1 MQGKTQE
8 AAAAAAG
15 MSVRSARTWQRG
27 PLPLE
32 SKSSRAWRTR
42 PDPFAAIWGEAVL
55 PLLQRDP
62 EGALEATTVLEWLE
76 ERYPGRFSPA
86 QLRTLQRRL
95 RDWRALQG
103 PEQEVFFPQVHPPG
117 REAQMDFTDAGELRI
132 NIAGLPFPHLFFE
145 FILSH
150 SGWRFV
156 DLAFGET
163 FEALQQGLQ
172 GALWALGGAPR
183 VVRTDNLS
191 AATHELKETK
201 GRTLTQRYAALLEHY
216 GLQATRTNP
225 RSSHEN
231 GVAEQAHYRL
241 KSALAQ
247 ALIIRGSRDFPSVA
261 AYSAFVQGTHLE
273 RFSNVTVG
281 SARHSGYVAML
292 IPLAGKISGSHDNLD
307 TAEEAARSVLFSASA
322 NPNAVSR
329 AQVGLGLVAVL
340 RNDAK
345 TVGNREQAF
354 VHFEDSLA
362 FCRKAGYRPE
372 LAWTCYDFADTLLE
386 RDDLDDQTKARS
398 LLDEALVITRELSM
412 KPLQERVGTVQ
423 ERIESLPDQAPAFPD
438 GLSQREVEVLGLVAT
453 GRSNRQIAAELVLS
467 VRTIERHVTNIYTK
481 IDARGRAEA
490 ATYAL
495 SHGLTTST

>member
-15 MSVRSARTWQRG
+15 MSVRSARTWQQG

-42 PDPFAAIWGEAVL
+42 PDPFAAIWSEAVL

-62 EGALEATTVLEWLE
+62 ESALQATTVLEWLE
-76 ERYPGRFSPA
+76 ERYPGRFSPT

-95 RDWRALQG
+95 RDWRALHG

-117 REAQMDFTDAGELRI
+117 REAQMDFTDAGELRV

-145 FILSH
+145 FILSY

-172 GALWALGGAPR
+172 GALWALGGVPR

-241 KSALAQ
+241 KTALAQ

-261 AYSAFVQGTHLE
+261 AYSAFVQGVVE
-273 RFSNVTVG
+273 KRNRR
-281 SARHSGYVAML
+281 AQ
-292 IPLAGKISGSHDNLD
+292 GKL
-307 TAEEAARSVLFSASA
+307 AEERRHLRPLPPAAVPEYTTWRTKVKKWSTIRVTNRTYSV
-322 NPNAVSR
+322 PSR
-329 AQVGLGLVAVL
+329 LCG
-340 RNDAK
+340 
-345 TVGNREQAF
+345 
-354 VHFEDSLA
+354 H
-362 FCRKAGYRPE
+362 
-372 LAWTCYDFADTLLE
+372 
-386 RDDLDDQTKARS
+386 
-398 LLDEALVITRELSM
+398 
-412 KPLQERVGTVQ
+412 
-423 ERIESLPDQAPAFPD
+423 
-438 GLSQREVEVLGLVAT
+438 EVEVRQYADYLEVYYKGQMVERLERVRGEQKARIDYRHIIWSLVRKPGAFARYRFREHLFPTQVFRQAYDALSRWHGGRADVEYVRILHLAASTLEARVEQALSQLLLT
-453 GRSNRQIAAELVLS
+453 GRSFDYAVVQELAAPTPPQIPQLPSLS
-467 VRTIERHVTNIYTK
+467 APDLNVY
-481 IDARGRAEA
+481 DALLQGV
-490 ATYAL
+490 
-495 SHGLTTST
+495 G

>member
-1 MQGKTQE
+1 MVTGKQVRRLRQKLMQGKTQE

-32 SKSSRAWRTR
+32 SKSSRPWRTR
-42 PDPFAAIWGEAVL
+42 PDPFAAIWSEAVL

-62 EGALEATTVLEWLE
+62 ESALQATTVLEWLE

-95 RDWRALQG
+95 RDWRALHG

-117 REAQMDFTDAGELRI
+117 REAQMDFTDAGELRV

-145 FILSH
+145 FILSY

-172 GALWALGGAPR
+172 GALWALGGVPR
-183 VVRTDNLS
+183 VVRTDNRS

-241 KSALAQ
+241 KTALAQ
-247 ALIIRGSRDFPSVA
+247 ALIIRGGRDFPSVA
-261 AYSAFVQGTHLE
+261 AYSAFVQGVVEKRNRRVQEKL
-273 RFSNVTVG
+273 
-281 SARHSGYVAML
+281 
-292 IPLAGKISGSHDNLD
+292 
-307 TAEEAARSVLFSASA
+307 AEERRHLRPLPPAAVPEYTTWRTRVRKWSTIRVTNRTYSV
-322 NPNAVSR
+322 PSR
-329 AQVGLGLVAVL
+329 LCG
-340 RNDAK
+340 
-345 TVGNREQAF
+345 
-354 VHFEDSLA
+354 H
-362 FCRKAGYRPE
+362 
-372 LAWTCYDFADTLLE
+372 
-386 RDDLDDQTKARS
+386 
-398 LLDEALVITRELSM
+398 
-412 KPLQERVGTVQ
+412 
-423 ERIESLPDQAPAFPD
+423 
-438 GLSQREVEVLGLVAT
+438 EVEVRQYADYLEVYYKGQMVERLERVRGEQKARIDYRHIIWSLVRKPGAFARYRFREHLFPTQVFRQAYDALSRWHGGRADVEYVRILHLAASTLEARVEQALSQLLLT
-453 GRSNRQIAAELVLS
+453 GRSFDYAVVQELAAPTPPQIPQLPLLS
-467 VRTIERHVTNIYTK
+467 APDLKVY
-481 IDARGRAEA
+481 DALLQGV
-490 ATYAL
+490 
-495 SHGLTTST
+495 G

>member
-1 MQGKTQE
+1 MVTGKQVRLLRQKLMQGKTQE

-15 MSVRSARTWQRG
+15 MSVRSARTWQQG

-42 PDPFAAIWGEAVL
+42 PDPFAAIWSEAVL

-62 EGALEATTVLEWLE
+62 ESALQATTVLEWLE
-76 ERYPGRFSPA
+76 ERYPGRFSPT

-95 RDWRALQG
+95 RDWRALHG

-117 REAQMDFTDAGELRI
+117 REAQMDFTDAGELRV

-145 FILSH
+145 FILSY

-172 GALWALGGAPR
+172 GALWALGGVPR

-241 KSALAQ
+241 KTALAQ

-261 AYSAFVQGTHLE
+261 AYSAFVQGVVE
-273 RFSNVTVG
+273 KRN
-281 SARHSGYVAML
+281 R
-292 IPLAGKISGSHDNLD
+292 
-307 TAEEAARSVLFSASA
+307 
-322 NPNAVSR
+322 R
-329 AQVGLGLVAVL
+329 AQGKLSEERRHLRPLPPAAVPEYTTW
-340 RNDAK
+340 RTK
-345 TVGNREQAF
+345 VKKWSTIRVTNRTYS
-354 VHFEDSLA
+354 VPSRLCGH
-362 FCRKAGYRPE
+362 
-372 LAWTCYDFADTLLE
+372 
-386 RDDLDDQTKARS
+386 
-398 LLDEALVITRELSM
+398 
-412 KPLQERVGTVQ
+412 
-423 ERIESLPDQAPAFPD
+423 
-438 GLSQREVEVLGLVAT
+438 EVEVRQYADYLEVYYKGQMVERLERVRGEQKARIDYRHIIWSLVRKPGAFARYRFREHLFPTHVFRQAYDALSRWHGGRADVEYVRILHLAASTLEARVEQALSQLLLT
-453 GRSNRQIAAELVLS
+453 GRSFDYAVVQELAAPTPPQIPQLPSLS
-467 VRTIERHVTNIYTK
+467 APDLNVY
-481 IDARGRAEA
+481 DALLQGV
-490 ATYAL
+490 
-495 SHGLTTST
+495 G

>member
-15 MSVRSARTWQRG
+15 MSVRSARTWQQG
-27 PLPLE
+27 PLPLG

-42 PDPFAAIWGEAVL
+42 PDPFAAIWSEAVL

-62 EGALEATTVLEWLE
+62 ESALQATTVLEWLE
-76 ERYPGRFSPA
+76 ERYPGRFSPT

-95 RDWRALQG
+95 RDWRALHG

-117 REAQMDFTDAGELRI
+117 REAQMDFTDAGELRV

-172 GALWALGGAPR
+172 GALWALGGVPQ

-216 GLQATRTNP
+216 GLQGTRTNP

-231 GVAEQAHYRL
+231 GVAEQAHHRL
-241 KSALAQ
+241 KTALAQ

-261 AYSAFVQGTHLE
+261 AYSAFVQGVVE
-273 RFSNVTVG
+273 KRNRRVQ
-281 SARHSGYVAML
+281 
-292 IPLAGKISGSHDNLD
+292 GKL
-307 TAEEAARSVLFSASA
+307 AEERRHLRPLPPAAVPEYTTWRTKVKKWSTIRVTNRTYSV
-322 NPNAVSR
+322 PSR
-329 AQVGLGLVAVL
+329 LCG
-340 RNDAK
+340 
-345 TVGNREQAF
+345 
-354 VHFEDSLA
+354 H
-362 FCRKAGYRPE
+362 
-372 LAWTCYDFADTLLE
+372 
-386 RDDLDDQTKARS
+386 
-398 LLDEALVITRELSM
+398 
-412 KPLQERVGTVQ
+412 
-423 ERIESLPDQAPAFPD
+423 
-438 GLSQREVEVLGLVAT
+438 EVEVRQYADYLEVYYKGQMVERLERVRGEQKARIDYRHIIWSLVRKPGAFARYRFREHLFPTQVFRQAYDALSRWHGGRADVEYVRILHLAASTLEARVEQALSQLLLT
-453 GRSNRQIAAELVLS
+453 GRSFDYAAVQELAAPTPPQIPQLPSLS
-467 VRTIERHVTNIYTK
+467 APDLKVY
-481 IDARGRAEA
+481 DALLQGV
-490 ATYAL
+490 
-495 SHGLTTST
+495 G

>member
-1 MQGKTQE
+1 MVTGKQVRLLRQKLMQGKTQE

-15 MSVRSARTWQRG
+15 MSVRSARTWQQG

-42 PDPFAAIWGEAVL
+42 PDPFAAIWSEAVL

-62 EGALEATTVLEWLE
+62 ESALQATTVLEWLE
-76 ERYPGRFSPA
+76 ERYPGRFSPT

-95 RDWRALQG
+95 RDWRALHG

-117 REAQMDFTDAGELRI
+117 REAQMDFTDAGELRV
-132 NIAGLPFPHLFFE
+132 NIAGLPFPHIFFE

-172 GALWALGGAPR
+172 GALWALGGVPR

-231 GVAEQAHYRL
+231 GVAEQAHHRL
-241 KSALAQ
+241 KTALAQ

-261 AYSAFVQGTHLE
+261 AYSAFVQGVVE
-273 RFSNVTVG
+273 KRNRRVQ
-281 SARHSGYVAML
+281 
-292 IPLAGKISGSHDNLD
+292 GKL
-307 TAEEAARSVLFSASA
+307 AEERRHLRPLPPAAVPEYTTWRTKVKKWSTIRVTNRTYSV
-322 NPNAVSR
+322 PSR
-329 AQVGLGLVAVL
+329 LCG
-340 RNDAK
+340 
-345 TVGNREQAF
+345 
-354 VHFEDSLA
+354 H
-362 FCRKAGYRPE
+362 
-372 LAWTCYDFADTLLE
+372 
-386 RDDLDDQTKARS
+386 
-398 LLDEALVITRELSM
+398 
-412 KPLQERVGTVQ
+412 
-423 ERIESLPDQAPAFPD
+423 
-438 GLSQREVEVLGLVAT
+438 EVEVRQYADYLEVYYKGQMVERLERVRGEQKARIDYRHIIWSLVRKPGAFARYRFREHLFPTQVFRQAYDALSRWHGGRADVEYVRILHLAASTLEARVEQALSQLLLT
-453 GRSNRQIAAELVLS
+453 GRSFDYAVVQELAAPTPPQIPQLPSLS
-467 VRTIERHVTNIYTK
+467 APDLKVY
-481 IDARGRAEA
+481 DALLQGV
-490 ATYAL
+490 
-495 SHGLTTST
+495 G

>member
-1 MQGKTQE
+1 MVTGKQVRLLRQKLMQGKTQE

-15 MSVRSARTWQRG
+15 MSVRSARTWQQG
-27 PLPLE
+27 PLPLG

-42 PDPFAAIWGEAVL
+42 PDPFAAIWSEAVL

-62 EGALEATTVLEWLE
+62 ESALQATTVLEWLE

-95 RDWRALQG
+95 RDWRALHG

-117 REAQMDFTDAGELRI
+117 REAQMDFTDAGELRV

-145 FILSH
+145 FILSY

-172 GALWALGGAPR
+172 GALWALGGVPR

-216 GLQATRTNP
+216 GLQGTRTNP

-231 GVAEQAHYRL
+231 GVAEQAHHRL
-241 KSALAQ
+241 KTALAQ

-261 AYSAFVQGTHLE
+261 AYSAFVQGVVE
-273 RFSNVTVG
+273 KRNRRVQ
-281 SARHSGYVAML
+281 
-292 IPLAGKISGSHDNLD
+292 GKL
-307 TAEEAARSVLFSASA
+307 AEERRHLRPLPPAAVPEYTTWRTKVKKWSTIRVTNRTYSV
-322 NPNAVSR
+322 PSR
-329 AQVGLGLVAVL
+329 LCG
-340 RNDAK
+340 
-345 TVGNREQAF
+345 
-354 VHFEDSLA
+354 H
-362 FCRKAGYRPE
+362 
-372 LAWTCYDFADTLLE
+372 
-386 RDDLDDQTKARS
+386 
-398 LLDEALVITRELSM
+398 
-412 KPLQERVGTVQ
+412 
-423 ERIESLPDQAPAFPD
+423 
-438 GLSQREVEVLGLVAT
+438 EVEVRQYADYLEVYYKGQMVERLERVRGEQKARIDYRHIIWSLVRKPGAFARYRFREHLFPTQVFRQAYDALSRWHGGRADVEYVRILHLAASTLEARVEQALSQLLLT
-453 GRSNRQIAAELVLS
+453 GRSFDYAAVQELAAPTPPQIPQLPSLS
-467 VRTIERHVTNIYTK
+467 APDLKVY
-481 IDARGRAEA
+481 DALLQGV
-490 ATYAL
+490 
-495 SHGLTTST
+495 G

>member
-15 MSVRSARTWQRG
+15 MSVRSARTWQQG

-42 PDPFAAIWGEAVL
+42 PDPFGAIWSEAVL

-62 EGALEATTVLEWLE
+62 ESALQATTVLEWLE

-95 RDWRALQG
+95 RDWRALHG

-117 REAQMDFTDAGELRI
+117 REAQMDFTDAGELRV
-132 NIAGLPFPHLFFE
+132 NIAGLPFPHIFFE

-172 GALWALGGAPR
+172 GALWALGGVPQ

-216 GLQATRTNP
+216 GLQGTRTNP

-231 GVAEQAHYRL
+231 GVAEQAHHRL
-241 KSALAQ
+241 KTALAQ

-261 AYSAFVQGTHLE
+261 AYSAFVQAVVE
-273 RFSNVTVG
+273 KRNRRVQ
-281 SARHSGYVAML
+281 
-292 IPLAGKISGSHDNLD
+292 GKL
-307 TAEEAARSVLFSASA
+307 AEERRHLRPLPPAAVPEYTTWRTKVKKWSTIRVTNRTYSV
-322 NPNAVSR
+322 PSR
-329 AQVGLGLVAVL
+329 LCG
-340 RNDAK
+340 
-345 TVGNREQAF
+345 
-354 VHFEDSLA
+354 H
-362 FCRKAGYRPE
+362 
-372 LAWTCYDFADTLLE
+372 
-386 RDDLDDQTKARS
+386 
-398 LLDEALVITRELSM
+398 
-412 KPLQERVGTVQ
+412 
-423 ERIESLPDQAPAFPD
+423 
-438 GLSQREVEVLGLVAT
+438 EVEVRQYADYLEVYYKGQMVERLERVRGEQKARIDYRHIIWSLVRKPGAFARYRFREHLFPTQVFRQAYDALSRWHGGRADVEYVRILHLAASTLEARVEQALSQLLLT
-453 GRSNRQIAAELVLS
+453 GRSFDYAAVQELAAPTPPQIPQLPSLS
-467 VRTIERHVTNIYTK
+467 APDLKVY
-481 IDARGRAEA
+481 DALLQGV
-490 ATYAL
+490 
-495 SHGLTTST
+495 G

>member
-1 MQGKTQE
+1 MVTGKQVRLLRQKLMQGKTQE

-15 MSVRSARTWQRG
+15 MSVRSARTWQQG
-27 PLPLE
+27 PLPLG

-42 PDPFAAIWGEAVL
+42 PDPFAAIWSEAVL

-62 EGALEATTVLEWLE
+62 ESALQATTVLEWLE
-76 ERYPGRFSPA
+76 ERYPGRFSPT

-95 RDWRALQG
+95 RDWRALHG

-117 REAQMDFTDAGELRI
+117 REAQMDFTDAGELRV

-145 FILSH
+145 FILSY

-172 GALWALGGAPR
+172 GALWALGGVPR

-231 GVAEQAHYRL
+231 GVAEQAHHRL
-241 KSALAQ
+241 KTALAQ

-261 AYSAFVQGTHLE
+261 AYSAFVQGVVE
-273 RFSNVTVG
+273 KRNRR
-281 SARHSGYVAML
+281 AQ
-292 IPLAGKISGSHDNLD
+292 GKL
-307 TAEEAARSVLFSASA
+307 AEERRHLRPLPPAAVPEYTTWRTKVKKWSTIRVTNRTYSV
-322 NPNAVSR
+322 PSR
-329 AQVGLGLVAVL
+329 LCG
-340 RNDAK
+340 
-345 TVGNREQAF
+345 
-354 VHFEDSLA
+354 H
-362 FCRKAGYRPE
+362 
-372 LAWTCYDFADTLLE
+372 
-386 RDDLDDQTKARS
+386 
-398 LLDEALVITRELSM
+398 
-412 KPLQERVGTVQ
+412 
-423 ERIESLPDQAPAFPD
+423 
-438 GLSQREVEVLGLVAT
+438 EVEVRQYADYLEVYYKGQMVERLERVRGEQKARIDYRHIIWSLVRKPGAFARYRFREHLFPTQVFRQAYDALSRWHGGRADVEYVRILHLAASTLEARVEQALSQLLLT
-453 GRSNRQIAAELVLS
+453 GRSFDYAVVQELAAPTPPQIPQLPSLS
-467 VRTIERHVTNIYTK
+467 APDLNVY
-481 IDARGRAEA
+481 DALLQGV
-490 ATYAL
+490 
-495 SHGLTTST
+495 G

>member
-1 MQGKTQE
+1 MVTGKQVRRLRQKLMQGKTQE

-27 PLPLE
+27 LLPSE
-32 SKSSRAWRTR
+32 RKAPRTWRTR
-42 PDPFAAIWGEAVL
+42 PDPFTAIWNDAIE
-55 PLLQRDP
+55 PLLRRDP
-62 EGALEATTVLEWLE
+62 ESALQATTVLEWLE

-95 RDWRALQG
+95 RDWRALHG

-117 REAQMDFTDAGELRI
+117 REAQMDFTDAGELRV

-241 KSALAQ
+241 KTALAQ

-261 AYSAFVQGTHLE
+261 AYSAFVQGVVAKSNRRVQGKLAEERRHLRPLPPAAVPEYTTWRTKVKKWSTIRVTNRTYSVPSRLCGHEVEVRQYADYLEVYYKGQMVERLE
-273 RFSNVTVG
+273 RVRG
-281 SARHSGYVAML
+281 EQKARIDYRHIIWSLVRKPGAFARYRFREHLFPTQVFRQAHDALSRWHGGRADVEYVRIL
-292 IPLAGKISGSHDNLD
+292 HLA
-307 TAEEAARSVLFSASA
+307 
-322 NPNAVSR
+322 
-329 AQVGLGLVAVL
+329 
-340 RNDAK
+340 
-345 TVGNREQAF
+345 
-354 VHFEDSLA
+354 
-362 FCRKAGYRPE
+362 
-372 LAWTCYDFADTLLE
+372 ADTLEARVE
-386 RDDLDDQTKARS
+386 RA
-398 LLDEALVITRELSM
+398 
-412 KPLQERVGTVQ
+412 
-423 ERIESLPDQAPAFPD
+423 
-438 GLSQREVEVLGLVAT
+438 LSQLLLT
-453 GRSNRQIAAELVLS
+453 GRSFDYAAVQELAAPAPPQIPQLPLLS
-467 VRTIERHVTNIYTK
+467 APDLKVY
-481 IDARGRAEA
+481 DALLQGV
-490 ATYAL
+490 
-495 SHGLTTST
+495 G

>member
-15 MSVRSARTWQRG
+15 MSVRSARTWQQG

-42 PDPFAAIWGEAVL
+42 PDPFAAIWSEAVL

-62 EGALEATTVLEWLE
+62 ESALQATTVLEWLE

-95 RDWRALQG
+95 RDWRALHG

-117 REAQMDFTDAGELRI
+117 REAQMDFTDAGELRV

-145 FILSH
+145 FILSY

-172 GALWALGGAPR
+172 GALWALGGVPR

-231 GVAEQAHYRL
+231 GVAEQAHHRL
-241 KSALAQ
+241 KTALAQ

-261 AYSAFVQGTHLE
+261 AYSAFVQGVVE
-273 RFSNVTVG
+273 KRNRR
-281 SARHSGYVAML
+281 AQ
-292 IPLAGKISGSHDNLD
+292 GKL
-307 TAEEAARSVLFSASA
+307 AEERRHLRPLPPAAVPEYTTWRTKVKKWSTIRVTNRTYSV
-322 NPNAVSR
+322 PSR
-329 AQVGLGLVAVL
+329 LCG
-340 RNDAK
+340 
-345 TVGNREQAF
+345 
-354 VHFEDSLA
+354 H
-362 FCRKAGYRPE
+362 
-372 LAWTCYDFADTLLE
+372 
-386 RDDLDDQTKARS
+386 
-398 LLDEALVITRELSM
+398 
-412 KPLQERVGTVQ
+412 
-423 ERIESLPDQAPAFPD
+423 
-438 GLSQREVEVLGLVAT
+438 EVEVRQYADYLEVYYKGQMVERLERVRGEQKARIDYRHIIWSLVRKPGAFARYRFREHLFPTQVFRQAYDALSRWHGGRADVEYVRILHLAASTLEARVEQALSQLLLT
-453 GRSNRQIAAELVLS
+453 GRSFDYAAVQELAAPTPPQIPQLPSLS
-467 VRTIERHVTNIYTK
+467 APDLKVY
-481 IDARGRAEA
+481 DALLQGV
-490 ATYAL
+490 
-495 SHGLTTST
+495 G

>member
-1 MQGKTQE
+1 MVTGKQVRLLRQKLMQGKTQE

-15 MSVRSARTWQRG
+15 MSVRSARTWQQG
-27 PLPLE
+27 PLPLG

-42 PDPFAAIWGEAVL
+42 PDPFAAIWSEAVL

-62 EGALEATTVLEWLE
+62 ESALQATTVLEWLE
-76 ERYPGRFSPA
+76 ERYPGRFSPT

-95 RDWRALQG
+95 RDWRALHG

-117 REAQMDFTDAGELRI
+117 REAQMDFTDAGELRV

-145 FILSH
+145 FILSY

-172 GALWALGGAPR
+172 GALWALGGVPR

-241 KSALAQ
+241 KTALAQ

-261 AYSAFVQGTHLE
+261 AYSAFVQGVVE
-273 RFSNVTVG
+273 KRNRR
-281 SARHSGYVAML
+281 AQ
-292 IPLAGKISGSHDNLD
+292 GKL
-307 TAEEAARSVLFSASA
+307 AEERRHLRPLPPAAVPEYTTWRTKVKKWSTIRVTNRTYSV
-322 NPNAVSR
+322 PSR
-329 AQVGLGLVAVL
+329 LCG
-340 RNDAK
+340 
-345 TVGNREQAF
+345 
-354 VHFEDSLA
+354 H
-362 FCRKAGYRPE
+362 
-372 LAWTCYDFADTLLE
+372 
-386 RDDLDDQTKARS
+386 
-398 LLDEALVITRELSM
+398 
-412 KPLQERVGTVQ
+412 
-423 ERIESLPDQAPAFPD
+423 
-438 GLSQREVEVLGLVAT
+438 EVEVRQYADYLEVYYKGQMVERLERVRGEQKARIDYRHIIWSLVRKPGAFARYRFREHLFPTQVFRQAYDALSRWHGGRADVEYVRILHLAASTLEARVEQALSQLLLT
-453 GRSNRQIAAELVLS
+453 GRSFDYAVVQELAAPTPPQIPQLPSLS
-467 VRTIERHVTNIYTK
+467 APDLNVY
-481 IDARGRAEA
+481 DALLQGV
-490 ATYAL
+490 
-495 SHGLTTST
+495 G

>member
-42 PDPFAAIWGEAVL
+42 PDPFAAIWSEAVL

-62 EGALEATTVLEWLE
+62 ESALQATTVLEWLE

-95 RDWRALQG
+95 RDWRALHG

-117 REAQMDFTDAGELRI
+117 REAQMDFTDAGELRV

-172 GALWALGGAPR
+172 GALWALGGVPR

-241 KSALAQ
+241 KTALAQ

-261 AYSAFVQGTHLE
+261 AYNAFVQG
-273 RFSNVTVG
+273 V
-281 SARHSGYVAML
+281 VAKRNRRVQ
-292 IPLAGKISGSHDNLD
+292 GKL
-307 TAEEAARSVLFSASA
+307 AEERRHLRPLPPAAVPEYTTWRTKVKKWSTIRVTNRTYSV
-322 NPNAVSR
+322 P
-329 AQVGLGLVAVL
+329 
-340 RNDAK
+340 
-345 TVGNREQAF
+345 
-354 VHFEDSLA
+354 
-362 FCRKAGYRPE
+362 
-372 LAWTCYDFADTLLE
+372 
-386 RDDLDDQTKARS
+386 
-398 LLDEALVITRELSM
+398 TRLC
-412 KPLQERVGTVQ
+412 GH
-423 ERIESLPDQAPAFPD
+423 
-438 GLSQREVEVLGLVAT
+438 EVEVRQYADYLEVYYKGQMVERLERVRGEQKARIDYRHIIWSLVRKPGAFARYRFREHLFPTQVFRQAYDALSRWHGGRADVEYVRILHLAASTLEARVERALSQLLLT
-453 GRSNRQIAAELVLS
+453 GRSFDYAAVQELAAPTPPQIPQLPLLS
-467 VRTIERHVTNIYTK
+467 APDLKVY
-481 IDARGRAEA
+481 DALLQGV
-490 ATYAL
+490 
-495 SHGLTTST
+495 G

>member
-1 MQGKTQE
+1 MVTGKQVRRLRQKLMQGKTQE

-42 PDPFAAIWGEAVL
+42 PDPFAAIWSEAVL

-62 EGALEATTVLEWLE
+62 ESALQATTVLEWLE
-76 ERYPGRFSPA
+76 ERYPGRFNPA
-86 QLRTLQRRL
+86 QLRTMQRRL
-95 RDWRALQG
+95 RDWRALHG

-117 REAQMDFTDAGELRI
+117 REAQMDFTDAGELRV

-172 GALWALGGAPR
+172 GALWALNGAPQ

-241 KSALAQ
+241 KTSLDQ
-247 ALIIRGSRDFPSVA
+247 ALLIRGSRDFPSVA
-261 AYSAFVQGTHLE
+261 AYSAFVQGVVDK
-273 RFSNVTVG
+273 SNRRVQ
-281 SARHSGYVAML
+281 
-292 IPLAGKISGSHDNLD
+292 GKL
-307 TAEEAARSVLFSASA
+307 AEERRHLRPLPPAAVPEYTTWRTRVKKWSTIRVTNRTYSV
-322 NPNAVSR
+322 PSR
-329 AQVGLGLVAVL
+329 LCG
-340 RNDAK
+340 
-345 TVGNREQAF
+345 
-354 VHFEDSLA
+354 H
-362 FCRKAGYRPE
+362 
-372 LAWTCYDFADTLLE
+372 
-386 RDDLDDQTKARS
+386 
-398 LLDEALVITRELSM
+398 
-412 KPLQERVGTVQ
+412 
-423 ERIESLPDQAPAFPD
+423 
-438 GLSQREVEVLGLVAT
+438 EVEVRQYADYLEVYYKGQMVERLERVRGEQKARIDYRHIIWSLVRKPGAFARYRFREHLFPTQVFRQAYDALSRWHGGRADVEYVRILHLAAGTLEARVERALSQLLLT
-453 GRSNRQIAAELVLS
+453 GRSFDYAAVQELAAPTPPQIPLLPLLS
-467 VRTIERHVTNIYTK
+467 APDLKVY
-481 IDARGRAEA
+481 DALLQGV
-490 ATYAL
+490 
-495 SHGLTTST
+495 G

>member
-27 PLPLE
+27 PLPLG

-42 PDPFAAIWGEAVL
+42 PDPFAAIWSEAVL

-62 EGALEATTVLEWLE
+62 ESALQATTVLEWLE

-95 RDWRALQG
+95 RDWRALHG

-117 REAQMDFTDAGELRI
+117 REAQMDFTDAGELRV

-163 FEALQQGLQ
+163 FEALQKGLQ

-231 GVAEQAHYRL
+231 GVAEQAHHRL
-241 KSALAQ
+241 KTALAQ

-261 AYSAFVQGTHLE
+261 AYSAFVQGVVE
-273 RFSNVTVG
+273 KRNRRVQEKV
-281 SARHSGYVAML
+281 
-292 IPLAGKISGSHDNLD
+292 
-307 TAEEAARSVLFSASA
+307 AEERRHLRPLPPAAVPEYTTWRTKVRKWSTIRVTNRTYSV
-322 NPNAVSR
+322 PSR
-329 AQVGLGLVAVL
+329 LCG
-340 RNDAK
+340 
-345 TVGNREQAF
+345 
-354 VHFEDSLA
+354 H
-362 FCRKAGYRPE
+362 
-372 LAWTCYDFADTLLE
+372 
-386 RDDLDDQTKARS
+386 
-398 LLDEALVITRELSM
+398 
-412 KPLQERVGTVQ
+412 
-423 ERIESLPDQAPAFPD
+423 
-438 GLSQREVEVLGLVAT
+438 EVEVRQYADYLEVYYKGQIVERLQRVRGEQKARIDYRHIIWSLVRKPGAFARYRFREHLFPTQVFRQAYDALSRWHGGRADVEYVRILHLAASTLEARVERALSQLLLT
-453 GRSNRQIAAELVLS
+453 GRPFDYAAVQELAAPTPPQIPQLPVLRAPDLK
-467 VRTIERHVTNIYTK
+467 VY
-481 IDARGRAEA
+481 DALLQGV
-490 ATYAL
+490 
-495 SHGLTTST
+495 G

>member
-1 MQGKTQE
+1 MVTGKQVRLLRQKLMQGKTQE

-15 MSVRSARTWQRG
+15 MSVRSARTWQQG

-42 PDPFAAIWGEAVL
+42 PDSFAAIWSEAVL

-62 EGALEATTVLEWLE
+62 ESALQATTVLEWLE
-76 ERYPGRFSPA
+76 ERYPGRFSPT

-95 RDWRALQG
+95 RDWRALHG

-117 REAQMDFTDAGELRI
+117 REAQMDFTDAGELRV

-145 FILSH
+145 FILSY

-172 GALWALGGAPR
+172 GALWALSGVPR

-241 KSALAQ
+241 KTALAQ

-261 AYSAFVQGTHLE
+261 AYSAFVQGVVE
-273 RFSNVTVG
+273 KRNRR
-281 SARHSGYVAML
+281 AQ
-292 IPLAGKISGSHDNLD
+292 GKL
-307 TAEEAARSVLFSASA
+307 AEERRHLRPLPPAAVPEYTTWRTKVKKWSTIRVTNRTYSV
-322 NPNAVSR
+322 PSR
-329 AQVGLGLVAVL
+329 L
-340 RNDAK
+340 
-345 TVGNREQAF
+345 
-354 VHFEDSLA
+354 
-362 FCRKAGYRPE
+362 CGY
-372 LAWTCYDFADTLLE
+372 
-386 RDDLDDQTKARS
+386 
-398 LLDEALVITRELSM
+398 
-412 KPLQERVGTVQ
+412 
-423 ERIESLPDQAPAFPD
+423 
-438 GLSQREVEVLGLVAT
+438 EVEVRQYADYLEVYYKGQMVERLERVRGEQKARIDYRHIIWSLVRKPGAFARYRFREHLFPTQVFRQAYDALSRWHGGRADVEYVRILHLAASTLEARVEQALSQLLLT
-453 GRSNRQIAAELVLS
+453 GRSFDYAVVQELAAPTPPQIPQLPSLS
-467 VRTIERHVTNIYTK
+467 APDLNVY
-481 IDARGRAEA
+481 DALLQGV
-490 ATYAL
+490 
-495 SHGLTTST
+495 G

>member
-1 MQGKTQE
+1 MVTGKQVRRLRQKLMQGKTQE

-27 PLPLE
+27 PLPLG

-42 PDPFAAIWGEAVL
+42 PDPFAAIWSEAVL

-62 EGALEATTVLEWLE
+62 ESALQATTVLEWLE

-95 RDWRALQG
+95 RDWRALHG

-117 REAQMDFTDAGELRI
+117 REAQMDFTDAGELRV

-163 FEALQQGLQ
+163 FEALQKGLQ

-231 GVAEQAHYRL
+231 GVAEQAHHRL
-241 KSALAQ
+241 KTALAQ

-261 AYSAFVQGTHLE
+261 AYSAFVQGVVE
-273 RFSNVTVG
+273 KRNRRVQEKV
-281 SARHSGYVAML
+281 
-292 IPLAGKISGSHDNLD
+292 
-307 TAEEAARSVLFSASA
+307 AEERRHLRPLPPAAVPEYTTWRTKVRKWSTIRVTNRTYSV
-322 NPNAVSR
+322 PSR
-329 AQVGLGLVAVL
+329 LCG
-340 RNDAK
+340 
-345 TVGNREQAF
+345 
-354 VHFEDSLA
+354 H
-362 FCRKAGYRPE
+362 
-372 LAWTCYDFADTLLE
+372 
-386 RDDLDDQTKARS
+386 
-398 LLDEALVITRELSM
+398 
-412 KPLQERVGTVQ
+412 
-423 ERIESLPDQAPAFPD
+423 
-438 GLSQREVEVLGLVAT
+438 EVEVRQYADYLEVYYKGQIVERLQRVRGEQKARIDYRHIIWSLVRKPGAFARYRFREHLFPTQVFRQAYDALSRWHGGRADVEYVRILHLAASTLEARVEQALSQLVLT
-453 GRSNRQIAAELVLS
+453 GRSFDYAAVQELAAPTPPQIPQLPSLS
-467 VRTIERHVTNIYTK
+467 APDLKVY
-481 IDARGRAEA
+481 DALLQGV
-490 ATYAL
+490 
-495 SHGLTTST
+495 G

>member
-1 MQGKTQE
+1 
-8 AAAAAAG
+8 
-15 MSVRSARTWQRG
+15 
-27 PLPLE
+27 
-32 SKSSRAWRTR
+32 
-42 PDPFAAIWGEAVL
+42 
-55 PLLQRDP
+55 
-62 EGALEATTVLEWLE
+62 
-76 ERYPGRFSPA
+76 
-86 QLRTLQRRL
+86 
-95 RDWRALQG
+95 
-103 PEQEVFFPQVHPPG
+103 
-117 REAQMDFTDAGELRI
+117 MDFTDAGELRI

-231 GVAEQAHYRL
+231 GVAEQAHYRP

>member
-15 MSVRSARTWQRG
+15 MSVRSARTWQQG
-27 PLPLE
+27 PLPLG

-42 PDPFAAIWGEAVL
+42 PDPFAAIWSEAVL

-62 EGALEATTVLEWLE
+62 ESALQATTVLEWLE

-95 RDWRALQG
+95 RDWRALHG

-117 REAQMDFTDAGELRI
+117 REAQMDFTDAGELRV

-145 FILSH
+145 FILSY

-172 GALWALGGAPR
+172 GALWALGGVPR

-216 GLQATRTNP
+216 GLQGTRTNP

-231 GVAEQAHYRL
+231 GVAEQAHHRL
-241 KSALAQ
+241 KTALAQ

-261 AYSAFVQGTHLE
+261 AYSAFVQGVVE
-273 RFSNVTVG
+273 KRNRRVQ
-281 SARHSGYVAML
+281 
-292 IPLAGKISGSHDNLD
+292 GKL
-307 TAEEAARSVLFSASA
+307 AEERRHLRPLPPAAVPEYPTWRTKVKKWSTIRVTNRTYSV
-322 NPNAVSR
+322 PSR
-329 AQVGLGLVAVL
+329 LCG
-340 RNDAK
+340 
-345 TVGNREQAF
+345 
-354 VHFEDSLA
+354 H
-362 FCRKAGYRPE
+362 
-372 LAWTCYDFADTLLE
+372 
-386 RDDLDDQTKARS
+386 
-398 LLDEALVITRELSM
+398 
-412 KPLQERVGTVQ
+412 
-423 ERIESLPDQAPAFPD
+423 
-438 GLSQREVEVLGLVAT
+438 EVEVRQYADHLEVYYKGQMVERLERVRGEQKARIDYRHIIWSLVRKPGAFARYRFREHLFPTQVFRQAYDALSRWHGGRADVEYVRILHLAASTLEARVEQALSQLLLT
-453 GRSNRQIAAELVLS
+453 GRSFDYAVVQELAAPTPPQIPQLPSLS
-467 VRTIERHVTNIYTK
+467 APDLKVY
-481 IDARGRAEA
+481 DALLQGV
-490 ATYAL
+490 
-495 SHGLTTST
+495 G